1 MLQSIPPRTVHPAI
15 SLVMLVSFFFL
26 GQLIGGMVGLSVSIP
41 LAGGSVMQG
50 TNRVMQVLQSQFG
63 GVPNA
68 WLILM
73 VMQAF
78 SSAGGFILAVW
89 AYLFFIER
97 KPLKSLNTQRNIQV
111 LPVFLI
117 LFLGLAFIIFN
128 EWIYQWNRNWDLPGW
143 LAGFEEWSRR
153 KQEQLGELTKFL
165 TQFDSFGKMLIGLL
179 VIAVIPAIGEELFFR
194 GVIQSVLMQWT
205 KNAHWAVWI
214 TGFLF
219 SFIHFQLDG
228 FVPRM
233 LLGVVFGYLYVW
245 SGNIW
250 YPIWAHFVNNGVTVV
265 GVYLSRNQ
273 QSAVDLENTEW
284 ISVPQG
290 LVALAVS
297 ALLLWYLKRV
307 FDNFHEPQPAV
318 ANP

>member
-1 MLQSIPPRTVHPAI
+1 MPPRTVHPAI
-15 SLVMLVSFFFL
+15 SLAMLVSFFFL
-26 GQLIGGMVGLSVSIP
+26 GQLAGGFIGLIVSIP
-41 LAGGSVMQG
+41 LAGGGVMQAA
-50 TNRVMQVLQSQFG
+50 NKIMQVLQSQFG

-68 WLILM
+68 WLIFM
-73 VMQAF
+73 VIQAF

-89 AYLFFIER
+89 AYLFFIEGR
-97 KPLKSLNTQRNIQV
+97 QFKSLNTQPKVRV

-128 EWIYQWNRNWDLPGW
+128 EWIYQWNRNWDLPDW
-143 LAGFEEWSRR
+143 LAGFEDWSRR
-153 KQEQLGELTKFL
+153 KEEQLRELTKFL
-165 TQFDSFGKMLIGLL
+165 TQFDSFGRMLIGLL
-179 VIAVIPAIGEELFFR
+179 VIAVIPAVGEELFFR
-194 GVIQSVLMQWT
+194 GVIQSILLRWT

-273 QSAVDLENTEW
+273 QSTIDLENTEW
-284 ISVPQG
+284 VSVPQG
-290 LVALAVS
+290 LAALAVS